1 MLCEEGISLIA
12 SRILRQQIS
21 QNLSAVTVRHISF
34 IILTKHYKQKKRKRK
49 MVEEESDFQYV
60 QTELNQIHLDIE
72 AGLEELSD
80 QGGEVFNA
88 LLLQL
93 REKEAYAVQCGVQFQ
108 KRVLEQVQQ
117 LATKDEELE

>member
-60 QTELNQIHLDIE
+60 KTELDQIHLDIE

-108 KRVLEQVQQ
+108 KRVLEQVSQ

>member
-21 QNLSAVTVRHISF
+21 QNLSAFTVRHISF
-34 IILTKHYKQKKRKRK
+34 IILTKHYKQKRKRK

-60 QTELNQIHLDIE
+60 KTELDQIHLDIE

>member
-21 QNLSAVTVRHISF
+21 QNLSAFTVRHISF
-34 IILTKHYKQKKRKRK
+34 IILTKHYKQKRKRK

-60 QTELNQIHLDIE
+60 KTELDQIHLDIE

-93 REKEAYAVQCGVQFQ
+93 REKEAYAVQCGAYA
-108 KRVLEQVQQ
+108 L
-117 LATKDEELE
+117 